1 MSLKVLLRKFRPFL
15 INLLPLLLILMP
27 ALVIASTGGDH
38 GGGHGGG
45 GGWQA
50 TDTYRVMN
58 FAVLLALL
66 IFLLRKPAA
75 QFLNG
80 RIKGIQEQLEDLEEK
95 KKAAEKKLA
104 DYNERL
110 AKLTEES
117 EQIIAQ
123 YKQQGEAAR
132 EKILQEAE
140 AAATKLEA
148 QARRTIEH
156 EFNQAKKQL
165 ETEVLEKAIAKAE
178 DKLKS
183 RITDADQ
190 GKLIDEYLNEVVK
203 K

>member
-1 MSLKVLLRKFRPFL
+1 
-15 INLLPLLLILMP
+15 
-27 ALVIASTGGDH
+27 
-38 GGGHGGG
+38 
-45 GGWQA
+45 
-50 TDTYRVMN
+50 MN

>member
-1 MSLKVLLRKFRPFL
+1 MIMKIMLRRLKPYIISLSPFL
-15 INLLPLLLILMP
+15 LLFVP
-27 ALVIASTGGDH
+27 AVVLASTGGEH
-38 GGGHGGG
+38 GG

-66 IFLLRKPAA
+66 IFLLRKPVS

-80 RIKGIQEQLEDLEEK
+80 RIKGIQEQLDDLEEK
-95 KKAAEKKLA
+95 KKATEKKLA
-104 DYNERL
+104 EYNERL
-110 AKLTEES
+110 SKLTEEE
-117 EQIIAQ
+117 EQIIEQ
-123 YKQQGEAAR
+123 YKKQGEAAR

-140 AAATKLEA
+140 SSAAKLEE

-178 DKLKS
+178 DKLKKS
-183 RITDADQ
+183 ITKDDQ
-190 GKLIDEYLNEVVK
+190 SQLIDEYLNEVVK

>member
-1 MSLKVLLRKFRPFL
+1 MTSKGLLLRKTRPLLGSLLPFL
-15 INLLPLLLILMP
+15 LLLLP
-27 ALVIASTGGDH
+27 AAAFAASGGDH
-38 GGGHGGG
+38 GG

-66 IFLLRKPAA
+66 IFLLRKPAS
-75 QFLNG
+75 QFLSG
-80 RIKGIQEQLEDLEEK
+80 RIKGIQEQLADLEEK

-104 DYNERL
+104 EYNERL
-110 AKLTEES
+110 VKLTEES
-117 EQIIAQ
+117 EQIIEQ
-123 YKQQGEAAR
+123 YKKQGEAAR

-140 AAATKLEA
+140 ASAAKLEE

-165 ETEVLEKAIAKAE
+165 EVDVLEKAFAKAE
-178 DKLKS
+178 EKLKS
-183 RITDADQ
+183 RITEDDQ
-190 GKLIDEYLNEVVK
+190 SQLIDEYLNEVVK

>member
-178 DKLKS
+178 DKLKR